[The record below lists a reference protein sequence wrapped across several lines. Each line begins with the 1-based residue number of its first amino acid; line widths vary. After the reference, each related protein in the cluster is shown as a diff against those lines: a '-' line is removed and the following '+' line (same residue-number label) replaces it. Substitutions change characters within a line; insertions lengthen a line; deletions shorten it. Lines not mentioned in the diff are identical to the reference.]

1 MQVGR
6 TLGIACV
13 WIATLILVHGCANRP
28 EEGESIRTLIP
39 MEAVDPLAALEDDI
53 GSEAAQSDAND
64 GVHTVLALSQGG
76 AMGAFG
82 AGVLAGWSE
91 NGNRPSFDV
100 ITGVSTGAL
109 LAVMAFLGPEY
120 DPLIKELY
128 TTLDS
133 KDIFR
138 HKGLSGILGDSL
150 YSNEPLKRQ
159 IERVITP
166 AFLEKV
172 AAEHNKGRRLY
183 VATTNIDAGEL
194 TIWDMGRIAQG
205 GRTNTLLHFQKVVR
219 ASAAVPGYFEPVYI
233 KPQRGIQLRQAHV
246 DGGVK
251 EPVLVTDFMFQSPA
265 RKKILYVVVNGST
278 KQSNDSVPIKANL
291 ANISRKAITEL
302 IRELQEDTIYRDY
315 VLARNSGAQFR
326 MTAIP
331 DAVRLPEDVLEFKP
345 EFMSKLYDI
354 GYEIGKK
361 GPGDWRTTPPRL
373 GRLEQKI
380 TN

>member
-1 MQVGR
+1 MVLLQ
-6 TLGIACV
+6 A
-13 WIATLILVHGCANRP
+13 CANRP
-28 EEGESIRTLIP
+28 DEGESIRTLIP
-39 MEAVDPLAALEDDI
+39 MEAVDPYAALENDI
-53 GSEAAQSDAND
+53 GSEAAKSDQRD

-76 AMGAFG
+76 SMGAFG

-91 NGNRPSFDV
+91 TGKRPNFDV

-109 LAVMAFLGPEY
+109 LAVMAFLGPEN

-138 HKGLSGILGDSL
+138 HKGIGGLLGDSL
-150 YSNEPLKRQ
+150 YSNEPLKKQ

-166 AFLEKV
+166 DFLEKV
-172 AAEHNKGRRLY
+172 AAEHEKGRRLY

-265 RKKILYVVVNGST
+265 KKKVLYVVLNGST

-302 IRELQEDTIYRDY
+302 IRELQEDTVYRDY
-315 VLARNSGAQFR
+315 ILAKNSGAQFR

-331 DAVRLPEDVLEFKP
+331 DEVDLPEDVLEFKP
-345 EFMSKLYDI
+345 EFMAKLYDI
-354 GYEIGKK
+354 GFQIGLD
-361 GPGDWRTTPPRL
+361 GPANWRKTPARL
-373 GRLEQKI
+373 GRFEQKAV
-380 TN
+380 N